1 MLVQGIAKCLHCG
14 HIAGQWVGRGGSP
27 MLVRGLR
34 PRPLDAGP
42 MDTIRCR
49 RCRGPVFLDEASL
62 VSSTYRLRRVK
73 RMKRQLAQLDR
84 ETRPGRAA

>member
-14 HIAGQWVGRGGSP
+14 HVAGEWVGRSGSP
-27 MLVRGLR
+27 LLVRGLR
-34 PRPLDAGP
+34 PRPLDLGP

-62 VSSTYRLRRVK
+62 VSSTYRLRRVE
-73 RMKRQLAQLDR
+73 RLKRQLAQLNR
-84 ETRPGRAA
+84 EGRPGRVA